1 MPLAVIRGAGKK
13 SSSKQSK
20 NAYRR
25 KHMFKS
31 GGAIYGFDLA
41 DKIGGQAARRSLY
54 KTTDS
59 DCPPGGVN
67 DTSLGF
73 SYNSSVKLQTG
84 GTGCNANKQRVQTG
98 SGCGCKGNSTRTPR
112 NNLETQRGGSHKYRR
127 TRSKKNKQS
136 HKSHKSHRSRKH

>member
-25 KHMFKS
+25 KYMVKR
-31 GGAIYGFDLA
+31 GGAIYSFDLA

-84 GTGCNANKQRVQTG
+84 GTGCNANKQRVQSG
-98 SGCGCKGNSTRTPR
+98 SGCGCTGGSTRTPK

-127 TRSKKNKQS
+127 SRSKKNHKQS
-136 HKSHKSHRSRKH
+136 RKSHRSRKH